1 MNKIVK
7 YIAIVLITGLWA
19 CETKKDGD
27 QKAEAKQT
35 YTCPMHPQIVQ
46 DKLGTCPICGM
57 DLVPITAGGDKTEV
71 TLSESQI
78 ELANITVQRV
88 SIQEI
93 GNSIL
98 LNGRLRT
105 DETQTEVVSTRVPG
119 RLDKLIIKE
128 TGVPIKKGQII
139 YEIYSEQLLTFQQ
152 EFLLAREQANS
163 IDNKRYESYLQAAK
177 KKLWLYGMTESQI
190 KDLSNSKTTN
200 PRIQFVAPAS
210 GVITEIMVSEGQYVT
225 EGTAIYRLEKLNK
238 LWVEAELYPNEASL
252 IKLGDPVT
260 VYVNGFENR
269 PLESTAI
276 FLSPEYRQGSQ
287 IFILR
292 ASISNPEYQ
301 FVPGMQTEIVFEHSR
316 KKALTLPA
324 DAVIREENGGHV
336 YKKTGNG
343 KFKAHMVTT
352 GLENFNKVEI
362 TSGIEEGDS
371 IVVTGA
377 YLLYSE
383 IVLKKGANPMAG
395 HNHGAMEMASEKT
408 TSSPNDSNGSKIS
421 LTVDPKFTP
430 QLRAVL
436 TPYLRVKDALI
447 KSDAQAAS
455 SQIKDV
461 AATLKKVDMSL
472 LKGDAHIKW
481 MEKLKQMDEATKL
494 IEVSRDIEIQR
505 ASFSQ
510 LTNALYASLKTFNV
524 TGLQAYY
531 QYCPMAFDNKGAY
544 WISSEEQISNP
555 YFGEQM
561 LRCGETKEALK

>member
-1 MNKIVK
+1 MNKVLK
-7 YIAIVLITGLWA
+7 YILIILVTSLTA
-19 CETKKDGD
+19 CDTKKDKD
-27 QKAEAKQT
+27 QTEAKQT

-46 DKLGTCPICGM
+46 DKPGTCPICGM

-71 TLSESQI
+71 TLSERQV

-88 SIQEI
+88 SIQDI

-98 LNGRLRT
+98 LNGKLRA
-105 DETQTEVVSTRVPG
+105 DETQTEVISTRVPG
-119 RLDKLIIKE
+119 RLDKLFIKE
-128 TGVPIKKGQII
+128 TGVPINKGQVI

-163 IDNKRYESYLQAAK
+163 IDNKRYQSYLQAAK
-177 KKLWLYGMTESQI
+177 KKLWLYGMTEAQI
-190 KDLSNSKTTN
+190 NDLSNSKTTN

-210 GVITEIMVSEGQYVT
+210 GIITEIMVSEGQYVT
-225 EGTAIYRLEKLNK
+225 EGSAIYRLESLNK

-252 IKLGDPVT
+252 IKLGAPVT
-260 VYVNGFENR
+260 IYVNGFENQ
-269 PLESTAI
+269 PLESTVI

-287 IFILR
+287 IFVLR
-292 ASISNPEYQ
+292 ASISNPQYQ
-301 FVPGMQTEIVFEHSR
+301 FVPGMQAEIVFEHS
-316 KKALTLPA
+316 KKRALTLPA

-343 KFKAHMVTT
+343 IFKAQMVTT

-362 TSGIEEGDS
+362 TGGIEEGDS

-395 HNHGAMEMASEKT
+395 HDHGKMEMASQET
-408 TSSPNDSNGSKIS
+408 ASSQRKPDVEVKPLAI
-421 LTVDPKFTP
+421 DPKFSQ
-430 QLRAVL
+430 QLGSVL
-436 TPYLRVKDALI
+436 APYLKVKDDLVA
-447 KSDAQAAS
+447 SDAEAAS
-455 SQIKDV
+455 VQVKNI
-461 AATLKKVDMSL
+461 AIALKKVDMTL
-472 LKGDAHIKW
+472 LKGEAHMKW
-481 MEKLKQMDEATKL
+481 MEQLKSMEGSVKL
-494 IEVSRDIEIQR
+494 IQAAKDIEIQR

-510 LTNALYASLKTFNV
+510 LTDALYTSIKIFGIK
-524 TGLQAYY
+524 GLQAYY
-531 QYCPMAFDNKGAY
+531 QFCPMAFDNKGAY
-544 WISSEEQISNP
+544 WISREEQISNP